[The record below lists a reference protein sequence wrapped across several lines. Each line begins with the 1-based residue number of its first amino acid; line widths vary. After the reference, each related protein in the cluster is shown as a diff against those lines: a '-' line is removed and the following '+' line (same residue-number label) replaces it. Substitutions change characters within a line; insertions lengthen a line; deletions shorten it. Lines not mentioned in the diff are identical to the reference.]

1 LILNSATYQQSS
13 RTTPSTR
20 SGGVLAAFPKRRLEA
35 EVLRDSMLQLA
46 GVLDERFYGESVPT
60 LRSGDGRSV
69 VATNS
74 PDRNRRT
81 VYISTR
87 RTTVP
92 TFLTVFDEPAMD
104 TNWPKRNDS
113 VIPQQA
119 LALMNSQFVLDCAK
133 AFAQRVL
140 REGRLDFPSTL
151 ERTFLLV
158 YGRPPDRDERAL
170 FKSFSEAQPRSE
182 TAEQLWSTICHALLS
197 SNEFLYAD

>member
-1 LILNSATYQQSS
+1 
-13 RTTPSTR
+13 
-20 SGGVLAAFPKRRLEA
+20 
-35 EVLRDSMLQLA
+35 
-46 GVLDERFYGESVPT
+46 VPT

-69 VATNS
+69 VGTNS
-74 PDRNRRT
+74 PGRNRRT

-119 LALMNSQFVLDCAK
+119 LALMNSQFVLDCSK

-140 REGRLDFPSTL
+140 REGQDMGTPRGGTRPTRERGLDFSAML
-151 ERTFLLV
+151 QRTFLLV
-158 YGRPPDRDERAL
+158 YGRPPDRDEGAL
-170 FKSFSEAQPRSE
+170 FKKFAESQPRSD
-182 TAEQLWSTICHALLS
+182 TAEQLWTTICHALLS